1 MPASPNRLLK
11 QKHGFGSFPVFFLS
25 LCTLQGALMILWLGH
40 AIGHL
45 GMIAAVGMVM
55 LAHAITIPTAMAFSE
70 IATNQ
75 KVEGGGEYFIISRSF
90 GITIGVPI
98 GITLYMA
105 QTILTALYLIAFS
118 QAFKPF
124 FDYLLASPLNI
135 YVYDYRVASIPA
147 FVLLTLLLLRFGT
160 EVLLRLLYLAVP
172 IMVLG
177 YSLFLAGPATYRS
190 ELALSELT
198 QHVDQPMSFFAVL
211 ALSFPMFGGITAGL
225 GFSKKLREPRRSL
238 PRGIIG
244 AAIVGFFA
252 YIVFIVKLYM
262 IAPPAELVSNPLVMA
277 EKMPFG
283 VEIILVLGVVSLLS
297 AAGSFLMASRTL
309 QALASDRV
317 LPNLVWDRWLSRMNR
332 EDVNNP
338 LPIHAI
344 QTTAVLVLVALI
356 YDNMPYMLEAVSVL
370 LCLTFG
376 SICLISCLEHFAAD
390 PAYRPLFRT
399 RWYISLAG
407 TVASIFVMTNINL
420 RFSLLVLVLMVF
432 TYLVVSR
439 YQHRKQGLSVIFQG
453 VIFQLSR
460 TLQIFLQKARKEPE
474 AEHWRPSI
482 ICIST
487 HSFDRVSGFQFLRWI
502 SYKYGFG
509 TYIHLIEG
517 YLSKETHRQSKEC
530 YKQLI
535 QISDT
540 THSNVYIDTLVS
552 PSATAAISQVIQ
564 LPGISGK
571 ENNVIMFEFS
581 KSNPEGLANIAA
593 HFQLARATEFDAIVL
608 GSSDRNFG
616 YHSEIDIWITS
627 NDYENATLMILLG
640 YIILGHPEWSSACI
654 KIFAIYPEDELAE
667 QKQNLMELINSGRL
681 PISPSNIELIPQKEN
696 VDTKT
701 IINQKSKRADL
712 TIIGVRAESVK
723 HSGEA
728 VFMGYDSIG
737 DVLFVNTKTMKSLR

>member
-1 MPASPNRLLK
+1 MPVSYNRLLK
-11 QKHGFGSFPVFFLS
+11 QKHGLGSFPVFFLT
-25 LCTLQGALMILWLGH
+25 LCTLQGALMILWLGY
-40 AIGHL
+40 
-45 GMIAAVGMVM
+45 AVGNLGLIGTIGMVA
-55 LAHAITIPTAMAFSE
+55 LAHAVTIPTAMAFSE

-90 GITIGVPI
+90 GITVGVPI

-105 QTILTALYLIAFS
+105 QTILTALYLMAFS
-118 QAFKPF
+118 RAFQPF

-147 FVLLTLLLLRFGT
+147 FVLLTLLLLRFGS
-160 EVLLRLLYLAVP
+160 EVLIKLLYLAVP
-172 IMVLG
+172 LMVFG
-177 YSLFLAGPATYRS
+177 YGLFLASPPAYHE
-190 ELALSELT
+190 ELLIGNLT
-198 QHVDQPMSFFAVL
+198 ERTEQPLPFFSVL
-211 ALSFPMFGGITAGL
+211 ALCFPMFGGITAGL
-225 GFSKKLREPRRSL
+225 GFSKRLREPRRSL

-244 AAIVGFFA
+244 ATVVGLLL
-252 YIVFIVKLYM
+252 YVVFVFKLHM
-262 IAPPAELVSNPLVMA
+262 IASPEELVQNPLVMA
-277 EKMPFG
+277 DKTPFG
-283 VEIILVLGVVSLLS
+283 IEIIIVLGVVSLLS

-317 LPNLVWDRWLSRMNR
+317 LPNLAWDRWLSRMNR

-338 LPIHAI
+338 LPVHAI
-344 QTTAVLVLVALI
+344 QATALLVLVALT
-356 YDNMPYMLEAVSVL
+356 YNNTPYLLEGVSVL

-376 SICLISCLEHFAAD
+376 SICLISFLEHFAAD
-390 PAYRPLFRT
+390 PAYRPVFRT

-407 TVASIFVMTNINL
+407 AITCFAVMININL
-420 RFSLLVLVLMVF
+420 RFSLLLLVLMIF
-432 TYLVVSR
+432 IYLVVSR

-460 TLQIFLQKARKEPE
+460 TLQIFLQKVRKEPE

-487 HSFDRVSGFQFLRWI
+487 HSFERVSAFQFLRWI

-517 YLSKETHRQSKEC
+517 YLSKETHRLSKEC

-535 QISDT
+535 QISDA

-581 KSNPEGLANIAA
+581 KSNPEGLASIAA
-593 HFQLARATEFDAIVL
+593 NFQLVRATDFDAIVL

-640 YIILGHPEWSSACI
+640 YIILGHPEWSNASI
-654 KIFAIYPEDELAE
+654 KIFAVYPEDELME

-681 PISPSNIELIPQKEN
+681 PISPGNIELIPQKEN

-712 TIIGVRAESVK
+712 TIIGIRSEAVK

-728 VFMGYDSIG
+728 VFMGYDGIG

>member
-1 MPASPNRLLK
+1 MPVSYNRLLK

-40 AIGHL
+40 AVGNL
-45 GMIAAVGMVM
+45 GMIAAIGMVA
-55 LAHAITIPTAMAFSE
+55 LAHVITIPTAMAFAE

-90 GITIGVPI
+90 GITVGVPI

-105 QTILTALYLIAFS
+105 QTILTALYLMSFSRAF
-118 QAFKPF
+118 QPF
-124 FDYLLASPLNI
+124 FDYLLASPLSI

-147 FVLLTLLLLRFGT
+147 FVLLTLLLLRFGS
-160 EVLLRLLYLAVP
+160 ELLIKLLYLTVP
-172 IMVLG
+172 LMIFG
-177 YSLFLAGPATYRS
+177 YGFFLLSPSSYRS
-190 ELALSELT
+190 ELSLADLT
-198 QHVDQPMSFFAVL
+198 QHIEQPLTFFEVL
-211 ALSFPMFGGITAGL
+211 ALSFPMFGGMTAGL
-225 GFSKKLREPRRSL
+225 GFSRKLREPRRSL

-244 AAIVGFFA
+244 ATIAGFFA
-252 YIVFIVKLYM
+252 YIIFIIKLYM
-262 IAPPAELVSNPLVMA
+262 IASPDELVQNPFVMA
-277 EKMPFG
+277 DSTPFG
-283 VEIILVLGVVSLLS
+283 IEMIIVLGCAGLLS

-309 QALASDRV
+309 QALAADRV

-332 EDVNNP
+332 DNVNNP

-344 QTTAVLVLVALI
+344 QTTAVLVLIALI

-376 SICLISCLEHFAAD
+376 SICLISFLEHFAAD
-390 PAYRPLFRT
+390 PAYRPVFRT
-399 RWYISLAG
+399 RWYISLTGA
-407 TVASIFVMTNINL
+407 VSCIVVMTNINL
-420 RFSLLVLVLMVF
+420 RFSLLVLVMMIF
-432 TYLVVSR
+432 TYLLVSR

-460 TLQIFLQKARKEPE
+460 TLQIFLQKVRKEPE

-487 HSFDRVSGFQFLRWI
+487 HSFERVSAFQFLRWI

-535 QISDT
+535 QISDA

-552 PSATAAISQVIQ
+552 PSATSAISQVIQ

-581 KSNPEGLANIAA
+581 KANPEGLENIVAN
-593 HFQLARATEFDAIVL
+593 FQLVRATDFDAIVL

-616 YHSEIDIWITS
+616 YHREIHIWITS

-640 YIILGHPEWSSACI
+640 YIILGHPEWSNADI

-667 QKQNLMELINSGRL
+667 QRQNLMELINSGRL
-681 PISPSNIELIPQKEN
+681 PISPANIELIPQKEN
-696 VDTKT
+696 IDTKT

-712 TIIGVRAESVK
+712 TIIGVRSESVK
-723 HSGEA
+723 HSGAA
-728 VFMGYDSIG
+728 VFMGYDNIG

>member
-1 MPASPNRLLK
+1 MPVSHNRLLK

-40 AIGHL
+40 AVGNL
-45 GMIAAVGMVM
+45 GMVAAIGMVA

-75 KVEGGGEYFIISRSF
+75 KVEGGGEYFIVSRSF
-90 GITIGVPI
+90 GITVGVPI

-118 QAFKPF
+118 RAFQPF
-124 FDYLLASPLNI
+124 FDYLLASPLSI
-135 YVYDYRVASIPA
+135 YVYDYRVASIPV
-147 FVLLTLLLLRFGT
+147 FLLLTLLLLRFGS
-160 EVLLRLLYLAVP
+160 EILIKLLYLAVP
-172 IMVLG
+172 LMIFG
-177 YSLFLAGPATYRS
+177 YGLFLASPSTHRE
-190 ELALSELT
+190 ELLLSNLT
-198 QHVDQPMSFFAVL
+198 QHIDQPLTFFGVL
-211 ALSFPMFGGITAGL
+211 ALSFPMFGGMTAGL

-244 AAIVGFFA
+244 AAIAGFFV
-252 YIVFIVKLYM
+252 YLVFVFKLHL
-262 IAPPAELVSNPLVMA
+262 IASPGELVQNPLVMA
-277 EKMPFG
+277 DNTPFG
-283 VEIILVLGVVSLLS
+283 IEIIIVLGVASLLS

-309 QALASDRV
+309 QALAADRV
-317 LPNLVWDRWLSRMNR
+317 LPNLAWDRWLSRMNR
-332 EDVNNP
+332 DDVNNP

-344 QTTAVLVLVALI
+344 QTTAVLVLIALI

-376 SICLISCLEHFAAD
+376 SICLISFLEHFAAD
-390 PAYRPLFRT
+390 PAYRPVFRT
-399 RWYISLAG
+399 RWYISLTGA
-407 TVASIFVMTNINL
+407 VACIIVMININL
-420 RFSLLVLVLMVF
+420 RFSLLVLVLMIF
-432 TYLVVSR
+432 TYLLVSR
-439 YQHRKQGLSVIFQG
+439 YQHRKQGLSAIFQG

-460 TLQIFLQKARKEPE
+460 TLQIFLQKVRKEPE

-535 QISDT
+535 QISDV

-552 PSATAAISQVIQ
+552 PSATSAISQVIQ

-581 KSNPEGLANIAA
+581 KANPEGLENIAA
-593 HFQLARATEFDAIVL
+593 NFQLVRATDFDAIVL

-627 NDYENATLMILLG
+627 NDYENATLMILIG
-640 YIILGHPEWSSACI
+640 YIILGHPEWSNASI
-654 KIFAIYPEDELAE
+654 KIFAVYPEDELIE

-681 PISPSNIELIPQKEN
+681 PISPANIELIPQKES

-712 TIIGVRAESVK
+712 TIIGVRSEAVK

-728 VFMGYDSIG
+728 VFMGYDNIG

>member
-1 MPASPNRLLK
+1 MPTVQQHFTK
-11 QKHGFGSFPVFFLS
+11 QKHGLGSFPVFFLS

-45 GMIAAVGMVM
+45 GLIGAIGMVG
-55 LAHAITIPTAMAFSE
+55 LAHLITIPTAMAFSE

-90 GITIGVPI
+90 GITVAVPI
-98 GITLYMA
+98 GVMLYIA
-105 QTILTALYLIAFS
+105 QTILTAIYLITFS
-118 QAFKPF
+118 RAFKPF

-135 YVYDYRVASIPA
+135 YVYDYRVASFPA
-147 FVLLTLLLLRFGT
+147 FLLLTFLLLRFGS
-160 EVLLRLLYLAVP
+160 EVLLKLLYLTVP
-172 IMVLG
+172 LMIFG
-177 YSLFLAGPATYRS
+177 YGLFLSSQPADRT
-190 ELALSELT
+190 ELHFSELT
-198 QHVDQPMSFFAVL
+198 RQIDNPLDFFTVL
-211 ALSFPMFGGITAGL
+211 ALCFPMFGGMTAGL
-225 GFSKKLREPRRSL
+225 SFSKKLDEPRRSL

-244 AAIVGFFA
+244 ATVVGFLG
-252 YIVFIVKLYM
+252 YLVFIFKLYM
-262 IAPPAELVSNPLVMA
+262 IAPLQELVNNPLVMA
-277 EKMPFG
+277 DKTPFG
-283 VEIILVLGVVSLLS
+283 VEILFVLGLVSTLS
-297 AAGSFLMASRTL
+297 AASSFLMASRTL

-317 LPNLVWDRWLSRMNR
+317 LPNLVWDRWLSRINR
-332 EDVNNP
+332 EDASNP
-338 LPIHAI
+338 LPEHAI
-344 QTTAVLVLVALI
+344 QVTAIAVFLALL
-356 YDNMPYMLEAVSVL
+356 YNDMPSMLEGTSIL

-376 SICLISCLEHFAAD
+376 SICMISFLEHFAAD

-407 TVASIFVMTNINL
+407 AMTCIFAMINMNL
-420 RFSLLVLVLMVF
+420 RLSLTALVAMVF
-432 TYLVVSR
+432 IYMVVNR
-439 YQHRKQGLSVIFQG
+439 YQSRKQGLSVIFQG

-460 TLQIFLQKARKEPE
+460 TLQIFLQKARKEPDI
-474 AEHWRPSI
+474 EHWRPSI

-487 HSFDRVSGFQFLRWI
+487 HSFERVAAFQFLRWI
-502 SYKYGFG
+502 SHKYGFG

-530 YKQLI
+530 YQQLI
-535 QISDT
+535 KISDA

-552 PSATAAISQVIQ
+552 PSAAAAISQVIQ

-581 KSNPEGLANIAA
+581 KSNPEGLSSIAA
-593 HFQLARATEFDAIVL
+593 NFQLVRATDFDAIVL

-640 YIILGHPEWSSACI
+640 YIILGHPDWSNASI
-654 KIFAIYPEDELAE
+654 KIFAVYPENEIME

-681 PISPSNIELIPQKEN
+681 PISPSNIELIPKKEN

-712 TIIGVRAESVK
+712 TIIGIRSEAVK

-728 VFMGYDSIG
+728 VFMGYDGIG

>member
-1 MPASPNRLLK
+1 MPVSYNRLLK
-11 QKHGFGSFPVFFLS
+11 QKHGLGSLPVFFLS
-25 LCTLQGALMILWLGH
+25 LCTLQGALMILWLGY
-40 AIGHL
+40 
-45 GMIAAVGMVM
+45 AVGNLGLLGSIGMVA

-98 GITLYMA
+98 GIMLYMA
-105 QTILTALYLIAFS
+105 QTLLTALYLMSFSRAF
-118 QAFKPF
+118 QPF

-147 FVLLTLLLLRFGT
+147 FVLLSLLLLRFGS
-160 EVLLRLLYLAVP
+160 EVLIKILYLAVP
-172 IMVLG
+172 LMLFG
-177 YSLFLAGPATYRS
+177 YGLFLASPPTYRS
-190 ELALSELT
+190 ELLLSELT
-198 QHVDQPMSFFAVL
+198 QRITNPMHFFSVL
-211 ALSFPMFGGITAGL
+211 ALCFPMFGGITAGL
-225 GFSKKLREPRRSL
+225 GFSKKLREPRYSL

-244 AAIVGFFA
+244 AAVVGFLL
-252 YIVFIVKLYM
+252 YIVFIFKLYM
-262 IAPPAELVSNPLVMA
+262 IASPNELVSNPLVMA
-277 EKMPFG
+277 DKTPFG
-283 VEIILVLGVVSLLS
+283 IEMIVVLGTVSMLS

-309 QALASDRV
+309 QALAADRV
-317 LPNLVWDRWLSRMNR
+317 LPNLIWDRWLSRMNR
-332 EDVNNP
+332 NDVNNP
-338 LPIHAI
+338 LPTHAI
-344 QTTAVLVLVALI
+344 QVTAILVLIALI
-356 YDNMPYMLEAVSVL
+356 YDNMPYMLEGVSIL

-376 SICLISCLEHFAAD
+376 SICLISFLEHFAAD
-390 PAYRPLFRT
+390 PAYRPVFRT

-407 TVASIFVMTNINL
+407 ALVCIFVMINVNL
-420 RFSLLVLVLMVF
+420 RLSLLSLVFMVF

-439 YQHRKQGLSVIFQG
+439 YQHRKQGLSTIFQG

-460 TLQIFLQKARKEPE
+460 TLQIFLQKVRKEPE

-487 HSFDRVSGFQFLRWI
+487 HSFDRVSAFQFLRWI

-535 QISDT
+535 QISDA

-581 KSNPEGLANIAA
+581 KSNPEGLESIAA
-593 HFQLARATEFDAIVL
+593 NFQLVRATDFDAIVL

-627 NDYENATLMILLG
+627 NDYENASLMILLG
-640 YIILGHPEWSSACI
+640 YIILGHPEWSNASI
-654 KIFAIYPEDELAE
+654 KIFAIYPEDELVE

-681 PISPSNIELIPQKEN
+681 PISPGNIELIPQKEN

-712 TIIGVRAESVK
+712 TIIGIRSEAVK

-728 VFMGYDSIG
+728 VFMGYDGIG
-737 DVLFVNTKTMKSLR
+737 DVLFVNTKNMKSLR